1 MLDALS
7 LRVVIAA
14 QPGWRCA
21 NIAIEEIQARP
32 ARDVPVLRGHG
43 DGRLA
48 SYRVNSETGALSSL
62 DIYTVGRRPAA
73 VLAVPLSR

>member
-14 QPGWRCA
+14 QPGWDPLTSPSKRF
-21 NIAIEEIQARP
+21 R
-32 ARDVPVLRGHG
+32 RDQRGTFLFSAGG

-48 SYRVNSETGALSSL
+48 SYRINGETGALSSL